1 VASFGGIVAVNREL
15 DGATAREIGANSYEA
30 VVAPAY
36 SHAALGILQGKP
48 GLELLVVP
56 PDPTEGMRDYGIA
69 NLDFK
74 RIGGGLLVETIDEL
88 GLDRGQLKVVTKRR
102 PTLEELTDLL
112 FAWRA
117 VRHVRSN
124 AIVLARSGATVGI
137 GAAQASRQVSVEIAL
152 RRAGDRSKLAV
163 MASDAYF
170 PFPDG
175 IQIAA
180 QGGVTAIIQP
190 GGSIRDEMAI
200 EVADRHHLAM
210 VFTGRR
216 HFRH

>member
-1 VASFGGIVAVNREL
+1 MAMSELAARSASC
-15 DGATAREIGANSYEA
+15 
-30 VVAPAY
+30 
-36 SHAALGILQGKP
+36 AASP
-48 GLELLVVP
+48 GLELLAVP

-69 NLDFK
+69 SLDFK
-74 RIGGGLLVETIDEL
+74 RVAGGLLVETPRRARARPRPAPGRHEAPADAR
-88 GLDRGQLKVVTKRR
+88 GADR
-102 PTLEELTDLL
+102 P
-112 FAWRA
+112 A
-117 VRHVRSN
+117 VR
-124 AIVLARSGATVGI
+124 LARRAPRPLERDRPGPQRRRRSAS
-137 GAAQASRQVSVEIAL
+137 APAQASRQVSVEIAL
-152 RRAGDRSKLAV
+152 RRAGDRAKLAV

-180 QGGVTAIIQP
+180 QAGVTAIIQP